1 MKVAK
6 VLSGTI
12 ILSLSLGFAGCASTT
27 GNPNL
32 LHVTSSDLSSHL
44 LRGRSTEADVIN
56 YLGEPMSK
64 QVNEDGEYWSYAYTK
79 AAVNGLAFVP
89 FVGQFLKDESVSSK
103 SVQVL
108 FGKNG
113 ILKSYT
119 TGQTAMDVR

>member
-1 MKVAK
+1 MKATK
-6 VLSGTI
+6 LLAGIS
-12 ILSLSLGFAGCASTT
+12 ILSISLSFAGCASTT
-27 GNPNL
+27 GNPHL
-32 LHVTSSDLSSHL
+32 LNMTASDLSSHL
-44 LRGRSTEADVIN
+44 IRGRSTQADVIN

-64 QVNEDGEYWSYAYTK
+64 LVNEDGEYWSYSYSK